1 LATTISLTSAMT
13 RACSLFLWVVAIAAL
28 PYCKAYASEQQS
40 TATEA
45 LDDAWWTGPLLAASP
60 ATLPQGHVLVEPY
73 IFDAIAEGNFDSSG
87 TRHAIPRQSDY
98 GSLAFLL
105 YGLADTITLGAI
117 PRIGFNDPGQGQRS
131 SGIGVGD
138 ITLQGAYRLAR
149 FLDQGWLPAMSFVVG
164 ETLPTGRYDQLG
176 DRPSLG
182 MGAGA
187 YTTTLSLYSQY
198 YLWMPNGR
206 ILRTRL
212 DVSQSWSSSVDVED
226 VSVYGTTQGFRG
238 QANPGN
244 STTID
249 SAWEYSMTRNWVAA
263 LDIAYL
269 HSASTRLSG
278 RYLEPFSGKST
289 NIQGESGSSYS
300 LSLAPAIEYNWSG
313 TVGVIVGAKWVAA
326 GRNTGAAIV
335 PVAAI
340 NLVF

>member
-1 LATTISLTSAMT
+1 
-13 RACSLFLWVVAIAAL
+13 VA
-28 PYCKAYASEQQS
+28 KAFEQQS
-40 TATEA
+40 TAREA

-60 ATLPQGHVLVEPY
+60 ATLPQGHLLVEPY
-73 IFDAIAEGNFDSSG
+73 IFDVIADGNFDSSG
-87 TRHAIPRQSDY
+87 ARHAIPRQNDY
-98 GSLAFLL
+98 GSLTYVL
-105 YGLADTITLGAI
+105 YGLTDTITIGAI
-117 PRIGFNDPGQGQRS
+117 PRFGFNDPGQGQRS
-131 SGIGVGD
+131 SGIRVGD

-149 FLDQGWLPAMSFVVG
+149 FLDQSWLPAMSLVVG

-182 MGAGA
+182 MGVGA
-187 YTTTLSLYSQY
+187 YTTTVSIYSQY

-226 VSVYGTTQGFRG
+226 VSVYGTTLGFRG
-238 QANPGN
+238 QASPGN
-244 STTID
+244 SATVD

-263 LDIAYL
+263 LDVAYV
-269 HSASTRLSG
+269 HSASTRVVGQYMQSSSG
-278 RYLEPFSGKST
+278 GSMPASVHNL
-289 NIQGESGSSYS
+289 SGSSQS
-300 LSLAPAIEYNWSG
+300 FSVAPAIEYNWTS
-313 TVGVIVGAKWVAA
+313 TVGVIFGAKWVAA